1 MFSCRYQRLT
11 GHWRFILMSG
21 TTDRTVSLQ
30 SSPFVHYSDKIIELL
45 WPHNCEWVSSLLCSN
60 GQNWLNQT
68 AYVCDRRCVWMLFFL
83 CFDQNKVKMCV
94 RPGLCVTG
102 QVTCSRWRGQPVAH
116 VLTASLQ
123 MWWMEALCIW
133 RTSGSSPIEL
143 HADVILLCVMWSPP
157 WQRIKFQQAANRVLD
172 RNLHVSAWAL
182 IQIHC
187 WLSFPP
193 LLNNR
198 LTPLFIL

>member
-11 GHWRFILMSG
+11 VHYWLILMSG

-60 GQNWLNQT
+60 SQNWLNQI
-68 AYVCDRRCVWMLFFL
+68 AHVCHRRCVWMLFL
-83 CFDQNKVKMCV
+83 CVLTRIKLKCV
-94 RPGLCVTG
+94 SGRGCAPVTG
-102 QVTCSRWRGQPVAH
+102 QVTCRRWRGQPVAH

-133 RTSGSSPIEL
+133 RTSASSPIEL

-182 IQIHC
+182 IQIQ
-187 WLSFPP
+187 LLLTFFPP
-193 LLNNR
+193 S
-198 LTPLFIL
+198 IKQ